1 MVSYI
6 YKEIKFNF
14 YVFLFFARLV
24 IKLPDCIRAAS
35 GLLIIY
41 RHFLGKTLAGKRFMR
56 SVVSEFAAV
65 LAAQFKNSRNTLKI
79 DEFQR
84 KNY

>member
-1 MVSYI
+1 
-6 YKEIKFNF
+6 
-14 YVFLFFARLV
+14 
-24 IKLPDCIRAAS
+24 
-35 GLLIIY
+35 
-41 RHFLGKTLAGKRFMR
+41 LGKTLAGRRFMGL
-56 SVVSEFAAV
+56 VVSEFAAA